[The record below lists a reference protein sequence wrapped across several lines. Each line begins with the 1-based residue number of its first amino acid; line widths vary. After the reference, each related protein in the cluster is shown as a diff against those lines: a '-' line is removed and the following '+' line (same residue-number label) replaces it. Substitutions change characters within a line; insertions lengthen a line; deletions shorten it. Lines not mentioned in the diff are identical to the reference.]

1 MVACVAAREF
11 LQSPFSLENVSGKF
25 QRGMTASY
33 DPIALE
39 GLVAAAEQV
48 LVTLNDAN
56 AGEAAITVLEGFCY
70 FRLNY
75 EMNKTPRKLSG
86 IFANAL
92 KGDKEL
98 HYDANGTRK
107 RFKAYIFAM
116 RNGAM
121 PVPPQEWS
129 LEKDQT
135 IPVLTQLIV
144 AKSSILDSI

>member
-1 MVACVAAREF
+1 MVACVSAREF
-11 LQSPFSLENVSGKF
+11 LQSPFSLENVSAKF
-25 QRGMTASY
+25 QKGMTASY
-33 DPIALE
+33 DPIELG
-39 GLVAAAEQV
+39 GLVAAAEQF

-56 AGEAAITVLEGFCY
+56 AGEAAITILEGFCH

-92 KGDKEL
+92 KGDKEIQYNT
-98 HYDANGTRK
+98 YDTRK

-116 RNGAM
+116 RNGGM

-135 IPVLTQLIV
+135 IPALTQLIV